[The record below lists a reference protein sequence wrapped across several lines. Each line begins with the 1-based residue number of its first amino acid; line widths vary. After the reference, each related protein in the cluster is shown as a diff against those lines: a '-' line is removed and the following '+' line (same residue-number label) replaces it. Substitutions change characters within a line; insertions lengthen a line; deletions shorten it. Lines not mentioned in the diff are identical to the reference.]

1 MYLSIWKL
9 KKTRHEMKP
18 SKDLRMEVSD
28 NKVRDEGLVFESK
41 KVAFFVG
48 AVFWV
53 FFFVAKELILFY
65 CHTHTT
71 VIYVSA
77 LQHLYMMT
85 WHVPLILLFKKNY
98 KILTQIFKQ
107 HVRLNCKK

>member
-65 CHTHTT
+65 CHTHTHCNLCLCFT
-71 VIYVSA
+71 ASIHDDMACA
-77 LQHLYMMT
+77 LNF
-85 WHVPLILLFKKNY
+85 V
-98 KILTQIFKQ
+98 
-107 HVRLNCKK
+107 V